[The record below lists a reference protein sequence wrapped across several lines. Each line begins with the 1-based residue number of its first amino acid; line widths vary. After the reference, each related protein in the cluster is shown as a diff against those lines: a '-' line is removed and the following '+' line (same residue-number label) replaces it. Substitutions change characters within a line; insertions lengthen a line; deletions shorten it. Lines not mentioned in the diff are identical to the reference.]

1 MYLAMEPL
9 HVGKLLTWCVMEHG
23 IVIIATLHLSDL
35 YSQLSWSVN
44 PGSESDCSG
53 EIDPQAKPGSHG

>member
-1 MYLAMEPL
+1 M
-9 HVGKLLTWCVMEHG
+9 GKLLTWCVVEHG
-23 IVIIATLHLSDL
+23 IVIIATLHPRDL

-53 EIDPQAKPGSHG
+53 DIDPQAKPGPYG